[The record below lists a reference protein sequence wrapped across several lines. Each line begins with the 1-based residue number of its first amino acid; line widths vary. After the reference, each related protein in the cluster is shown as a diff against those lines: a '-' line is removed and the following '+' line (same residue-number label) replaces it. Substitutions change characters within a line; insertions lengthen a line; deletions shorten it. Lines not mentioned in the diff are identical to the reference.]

1 MFRYLVLA
9 ALFFVLSP
17 GNFLTL
23 PRGGSKRVVALTHAV
38 VFVVAYYLSEKVAE
52 MLSVKVDEGF
62 QRGPDKGA
70 MLDKY
75 RQASQE
81 CDSVKLEQTAVC
93 SRGPRSDYCR
103 KLKGE
108 QERICQNAQY
118 VAKDLNALGIR
129 W

>member
-23 PRGGSKRVVALTHAV
+23 PRGGSKRVVALVHAV

-52 MLSVKVDEGF
+52 MLSVKMDEGF
-62 QRGPDKGA
+62 QNKNA

-75 RQASQE
+75 KYASEQ
-81 CDSVKLEQTAVC
+81 CDRVKLEQTAVC
-93 SRGPRSDYCR
+93 SRDPKSDYCR

-108 QERICQNAQY
+108 QERLCQNAMY
-118 VAKDLNALGIR
+118 AGKDLTALGIR